1 AAARPG
7 QSAPAGAFRPEAA
20 YWFPDSV
27 PDGEPGEGVVW
38 RSLLDYAP
46 EDDPDLPY
54 NAATVPLAERVAPV
68 PAHPGAPA
76 DGARVQSLVSFAPTA
91 GHPAQGGP
99 GARHYAFTHWAYLE
113 ELVFWGGS
121 SAEGLIL
128 APTAP
133 VVDAAHRNGVPVL
146 GTVFLPPRTYG
157 GDLQWTRDLVR
168 RDEGGE
174 YPVAAKLAEVA
185 DAYGFDGWFV
195 NAETEGGDSALAD
208 AVRGFLK
215 RLRTL
220 SGKRITWY
228 DAMTTSGAIDWRN
241 RLDEANEPFFHDA
254 DGPVAHT
261 MFVNFDWTA
270 EGLAAS
276 AERARELGRDPHRL
290 WAGIDVEARGPGTP
304 VDWAALFGADPAG
317 AVSIGLYRP
326 EWTHTSLPEDAGPEE
341 FHRREEGFW
350 TGPAGRPAPAGEGE
364 WPGIA
369 AHAPDRCAAAELP
382 FGTVFNAGHGTRYAV
397 QGRTASTEAWHHL
410 GVQDVLPPRRWVR
423 RGGGERPPGVALDFT
438 EPFHGGSCLH
448 VRGLGPEAA
457 EIDLYP
463 ARLDTAGLD
472 GAAVELIHRGEG
484 VRVELAAAWAEP
496 GAPGEAPPYTHLT
509 APEGAEP
516 VPGTP
521 WKRSVFPL
529 PAGEEGPLRALG
541 VRLRAEEDGTE
552 WRLGR
557 LVVGR
562 PGGPPPARPGR
573 PRIEAAHTSEDGG
586 TALRVR
592 WNPAEGARHYELFQ
606 VTGEG
611 AVLLGATASTAFHAH
626 PVRRLPGEDAARL
639 EIRAVG
645 RDYARSAPAELQHPW

>member
-1 AAARPG
+1 
-7 QSAPAGAFRPEAA
+7 
-20 YWFPDSV
+20 
-27 PDGEPGEGVVW
+27 
-38 RSLLDYAP
+38 
-46 EDDPDLPY
+46 
-54 NAATVPLAERVAPV
+54 
-68 PAHPGAPA
+68 
-76 DGARVQSLVSFAPTA
+76 
-91 GHPAQGGP
+91 
-99 GARHYAFTHWAYLE
+99 
-113 ELVFWGGS
+113 
-121 SAEGLIL
+121 
-128 APTAP
+128 
-133 VVDAAHRNGVPVL
+133 
-146 GTVFLPPRTYG
+146 
-157 GDLQWTRDLVR
+157 
-168 RDEGGE
+168 
-174 YPVAAKLAEVA
+174 
-185 DAYGFDGWFV
+185 

-350 TGPAGRPAPAGEGE
+350 TGPAGP
-364 WPGIA
+364 PGQGA
-369 AHAPDRCAAAELP
+369 ATAL
-382 FGTVFNAGHGTRYAV
+382 
-397 QGRTASTEAWHHL
+397 QGRTGTTEAGHQL
-410 GVQDVLPPRRWVR
+410 GVQDVLAPRRWVR

-496 GAPGEAPPYTHLT
+496 GAPGEAPPYPHLT

-562 PGGPPPARPGR
+562 PGGPPPA
-573 PRIEAAHTSEDGG
+573 
-586 TALRVR
+586 
-592 WNPAEGARHYELFQ
+592 
-606 VTGEG
+606 
-611 AVLLGATASTAFHAH
+611 
-626 PVRRLPGEDAARL
+626 
-639 EIRAVG
+639 
-645 RDYARSAPAELQHPW
+645 